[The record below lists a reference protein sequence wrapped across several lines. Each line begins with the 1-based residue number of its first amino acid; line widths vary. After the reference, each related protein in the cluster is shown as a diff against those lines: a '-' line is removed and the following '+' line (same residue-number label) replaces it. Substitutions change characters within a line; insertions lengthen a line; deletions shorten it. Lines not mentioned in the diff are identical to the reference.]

1 MLKTVPKPQEIE
13 REWLLTDAEDR
24 TLGRLSSKI
33 AKILQG
39 KHRPYYTPHWDMG
52 DHVVVINAEKI
63 NLTGRKEEQKSY
75 YRHSSYPG
83 GLKKETAAKLRER
96 KPEELILRAV
106 KGMLPKNRLA
116 KEMFKKLHVYAG
128 TQHPHEAQKPKELVI
143 SN

>member
-1 MLKTVPKPQEIE
+1 MLKTVPKPQKIE